1 MIWSFAKIALFI
13 VAIAALTL
21 GAGYLAQSGG
31 GLRLTLAN
39 VEYTLGPM
47 QTMVA
52 VIVLLVALWVLLKL
66 IGLAVAVLRFISG
79 DETAV
84 SRYFTRN
91 RDRKGYRALAD
102 SLLALANG
110 EPRLA
115 LAQAQKAEKLLKDPQ
130 LTALLTAQAAEACGD
145 TARAAAVYKDLLR
158 DDRSRFAGV
167 RGLLRQKLAEGDTAT
182 ALKLAQKAFG
192 MKPRHEEVQDVL
204 LQLTAREGD
213 WKAAREV
220 LGAKA
225 RQGLLPRDLFR
236 RRDAVLAL
244 QEAKVLLDDQSSF
257 AAREAAI
264 AANRASPDLI
274 PAAVLAARSYTAEG
288 KKKLAAKLLKKAW
301 EAQPHPDL
309 AAAFA
314 AIEPDESPQAR
325 LKRFAPILATRP
337 EADETRLLAAELNIA
352 AEDFPAA
359 RRAVGDLADTHP
371 TARVLTIMAAIERG
385 QGGSEAAVRGWLA
398 RAVTAS
404 RGPQWVCDHCENVMS
419 DWAPV
424 CDECGG
430 LDTLSWREPK
440 NAARGTA
447 INGAEMLPLIVGA
460 LPPGPSGDLD
470 PVAETGGDAGSDAV
484 AGRQD

>member
-470 PVAETGGDAGSDAV
+470 PVGEAGGDAASDAAV
-484 AGRQD
+484 GRQD

>member
-404 RGPQWVCDHCENVMS
+404 RGPQWGCDHCENVMS

-470 PVAETGGDAGSDAV
+470 PVGEAGGDAASDAAV
-484 AGRQD
+484 GRQD

>member
-325 LKRFAPILATRP
+325 LRRFAPILATRP

>member
-158 DDRSRFAGV
+158 DERSRFAGV

-325 LKRFAPILATRP
+325 LRRFAPILATRP

-470 PVAETGGDAGSDAV
+470 PVGESGGDAGSDAV

>member
-460 LPPGPSGDLD
+460 LPRGPSGDLD
-470 PVAETGGDAGSDAV
+470 PVGEAGGDAASDAAV
-484 AGRQD
+484 GRQD

>member
-47 QTMVA
+47 QTMIA

-158 DDRSRFAGV
+158 DDRSRFAGM

-325 LKRFAPILATRP
+325 LRRFAPILATRP

-352 AEDFPAA
+352 VEDFPAA

>member
-13 VAIAALTL
+13 VAIATLTL

-158 DDRSRFAGV
+158 DERSRFAGV

-325 LKRFAPILATRP
+325 LRRFAPILATRP

-424 CDECGG
+424 CDQCGG

-460 LPPGPSGDLD
+460 PPPGPSAAPD
-470 PVAETGGDAGSDAV
+470 PVGEAGGDAGSDAV